1 MELVLKIRL
10 MNFKF
15 AVTLSLFIRFYRYV
29 RGLNEYSFSFPKIRK
44 SVMSE
49 EAGIIYNYRMR

>member
-1 MELVLKIRL
+1 
-10 MNFKF
+10 
-15 AVTLSLFIRFYRYV
+15 VTLSLFIRFYRYV

-49 EAGIIYNYRMR
+49 EAGMIYNYRMR